1 MWINNYPYLI
11 TQTQEQLLEREKSLR
26 GTALENRVKRC
37 SGCSRAVP
45 TPKPAKARQGP
56 RLQLTPEIRRWWKTY
71 REDGLQALFLEDK
84 THLRWANNEE
94 RVSPEALVGL
104 EEKIKAGQIS
114 RLEEVRVFLEE
125 HFGIHYEGV
134 SGLSRLLKRH
144 QIKLKTGRRR
154 HREASEEEQA
164 AFKNEVFPE
173 AIRSRPKAKHRGEFS
188 PWTRHA
194 SG

>member
-1 MWINNYPYLI
+1 M
-11 TQTQEQLLEREKSLR
+11 
-26 GTALENRVKRC
+26 
-37 SGCSRAVP
+37 
-45 TPKPAKARQGP
+45 
-56 RLQLTPEIRRWWKTY
+56 
-71 REDGLQALFLEDK
+71 
-84 THLRWANNEE
+84 
-94 RVSPEALVGL
+94 

-164 AFKNEVFPE
+164 AFKKEVFPE